1 MVRAN
6 DLTQIKHYK
15 LCKKKMASCEHLA
28 FTEVM
33 SFNRHLKDTLEF
45 FGRFFVMQQIF
56 CVLLIHVGYSLH

>member
-33 SFNRHLKDTLEF
+33 SFNRHLKDTSEF
-45 FGRFFVMQQIF
+45 FGRFFVM
-56 CVLLIHVGYSLH
+56 